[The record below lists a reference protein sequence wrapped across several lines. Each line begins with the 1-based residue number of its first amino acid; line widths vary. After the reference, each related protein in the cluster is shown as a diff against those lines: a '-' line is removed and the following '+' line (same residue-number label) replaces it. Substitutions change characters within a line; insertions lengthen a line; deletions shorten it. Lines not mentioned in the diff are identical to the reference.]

1 MNSENKSSCET
12 CQGVFSNDHE
22 LSMHDCVEIKKE
34 PQDLK
39 GQLISQCLFDFFKFS
54 KKTTKNFTNFC
65 PRI

>member
-39 GQLISQCLFDFFKFS
+39 GQLISECLFDFF
-54 KKTTKNFTNFC
+54 
-65 PRI
+65 

>member
-39 GQLISQCLFDFFKFS
+39 DVS
-54 KKTTKNFTNFC
+54 
-65 PRI
+65 

>member
-39 GQLISQCLFDFFKFS
+39 QGYYNTGWFKNNIWACWSCIRYSKRISQ
-54 KKTTKNFTNFC
+54 T
-65 PRI
+65 

>member
-39 GQLISQCLFDFFKFS
+39 DVSESI
-54 KKTTKNFTNFC
+54 
-65 PRI
+65 